1 MSPNTFERQAC
12 ISDVVIERDSG
23 TRTGRLRRV
32 RARRRL
38 ARAAAVFLV
47 VALLGA
53 GSLAIRRPAPAVPG
67 TGAKETDQ
75 QTMLLVFSL
84 RGDLSHQADSL
95 TLFAAGANGED
106 PVVLFIPVGTL
117 GTIPGQGF
125 ESIGRALS
133 VQSLRAQTL
142 AVENLLGI
150 DVDETQE
157 IDDAAFTRFADQLG
171 GIEIPD
177 GESTDASSGAT
188 RMNGSEAVRYM
199 TSRAESETEIQRFV
213 RARKVWDAVAAAS
226 PESIERALT
235 STAEDSLD
243 RDGAGSLARSLGW
256 LARVEPAARGYE
268 VLPVDAIGSGGSEEA
283 YTVQN
288 AGLDAL
294 VRRRFSASAFVR
306 GAMPSAR
313 PRAEIRNG
321 NGTPEAGL
329 RAADALIR
337 GGIQVVVTGNAP
349 SFDVAITRIIG
360 YVDDAA
366 GSELRNRVRKLLG
379 LGRVEFGTRGQTVVD
394 VTVVLG
400 KDFSGEGDSN

>member
-1 MSPNTFERQAC
+1 M
-12 ISDVVIERDSG
+12 IEKDPG
-23 TRTGRLRRV
+23 TRTGRLRRS

-38 ARAAAVFLV
+38 VRAAATILV
-47 VALLGA
+47 VGLLGV
-53 GSLAIRRPAPAVPG
+53 GSLAIRRPNPAVPG
-67 TGAKETDQ
+67 AGVKETDQ
-75 QTMLLVFSL
+75 QTMLLVVSL
-84 RGDLSHQADSL
+84 RDDLSHQADSL

-106 PVVLFIPVGTL
+106 PVVLFVPVGTL

-150 DVDETQE
+150 DVDETRE
-157 IDDAAFTRFADQLG
+157 IDDATFTRFVDQLG
-171 GIEIPD
+171 GIEVPE
-177 GESTDASSGAT
+177 GESAGPSSGAT
-188 RMNGSEAVRYM
+188 RMNGSEAARYL

-213 RARKVWDAVAAAS
+213 RARKVWDAVAASS
-226 PESIERALT
+226 PESIGRALA
-235 STAEDSLD
+235 STAQDSLE
-243 RDGAGSLARSLGW
+243 RDGAGSLARALGW
-256 LARVEPAARGYE
+256 LAGVEPSARGYE
-268 VLPVDAIGSGGSEEA
+268 VLPVDAIGSGGAQEA
-283 YTVQN
+283 YAVQN

-294 VRRRFSASAFVR
+294 VRRRFWASTFVR

-349 SFDVAITRIIG
+349 SFDVAVTRIIG
-360 YVDDAA
+360 YDDDAA
-366 GSELRNRVRKLLG
+366 GSELRNRVRELLG
-379 LGRVEFGTRGQTVVD
+379 LGRVEFGTREQTVVD

-400 KDFSGEGDSN
+400 KDFSSEDDSN